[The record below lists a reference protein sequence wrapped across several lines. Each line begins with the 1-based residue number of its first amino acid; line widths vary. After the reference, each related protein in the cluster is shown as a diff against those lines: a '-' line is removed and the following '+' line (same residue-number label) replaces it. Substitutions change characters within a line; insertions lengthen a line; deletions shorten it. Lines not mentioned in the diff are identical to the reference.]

1 MGGIS
6 VMLLM
11 GMLSAMYMFFIA
23 VIAVLIIYFAV
34 SYVFESIAA
43 MGMCKNLYYKHSGTA
58 WIPFYNKYLLGK
70 IAGNKALGI
79 IEGVL
84 NLSIATVAVLF
95 FCFELEIGI
104 LSEII
109 TCIIGLIALLACAI
123 ASFVIDVI
131 ISDKIFKNLNIR
143 YSDVLTVVN
152 VLTFGL
158 FRPIILFIFRNKQNT
173 VRF

>member
-11 GMLSAMYMFFIA
+11 GMLSAMYVFFIA

-34 SYVFESIAA
+34 SYVFE
-43 MGMCKNLYYKHSGTA
+43 CKNLYYKHSGTA
-58 WIPFYNKYLLGK
+58 WIPFYNKYLFGK

-104 LSEII
+104 
-109 TCIIGLIALLACAI
+109 IGLIALLACVI

-131 ISDKIFKNLNIR
+131 IADKIFKNLNIR

-158 FRPIILFIFRNKQNT
+158 LRPIILFIFRNKQNT

>member
-1 MGGIS
+1 
-6 VMLLM
+6 
-11 GMLSAMYMFFIA
+11 
-23 VIAVLIIYFAV
+23 
-34 SYVFESIAA
+34 
-43 MGMCKNLYYKHSGTA
+43 MGMCKSLYYKHSGTA

-70 IAGNKALGI
+70 IGNKALGI

-95 FCFELEIGI
+95 FAFELEIG
-104 LSEII
+104 
-109 TCIIGLIALLACAI
+109 IIGLIALLACVI

-131 ISDKIFKNLNIR
+131 IADKIFKNLNIR

-158 FRPIILFIFRNKQNT
+158 FRPIILFIFRNKHNT

>member
-11 GMLSAMYMFFIA
+11 GMLSAMYVFFIA

-58 WIPFYNKYLLGK
+58 WIPFYNPFYNKYLLGK

-104 LSEII
+104 
-109 TCIIGLIALLACAI
+109 IGLIALLACAI

-131 ISDKIFKNLNIR
+131 IADKIFKNLNIR

-158 FRPIILFIFRNKQNT
+158 LRPIILFIFRNKQKT
-173 VRF
+173 IG

>member
-84 NLSIATVAVLF
+84 NLTI
-95 FCFELEIGI
+95 
-104 LSEII
+104 
-109 TCIIGLIALLACAI
+109 
-123 ASFVIDVI
+123 
-131 ISDKIFKNLNIR
+131 
-143 YSDVLTVVN
+143 DVLTVVN

-158 FRPIILFIFRNKQNT
+158 SRPLILFIVKNKQ
-173 VRF
+173 RIMG

>member
-11 GMLSAMYMFFIA
+11 GILSAMYMFFIA

-84 NLSIATVAVLF
+84 NLSIATVAILF

-104 LSEII
+104 
-109 TCIIGLIALLACAI
+109 IGLIALLACVI

-131 ISDKIFKNLNIR
+131 IADKIFKNLNI
-143 YSDVLTVVN
+143 
-152 VLTFGL
+152 
-158 FRPIILFIFRNKQNT
+158 
-173 VRF
+173 

>member
-11 GMLSAMYMFFIA
+11 GMLSAMYVFFIA

-104 LSEII
+104 
-109 TCIIGLIALLACAI
+109 IGLIALLACVI
-123 ASFVIDVI
+123 ASFVINVI
-131 ISDKIFKNLNIR
+131 IADKIFKNLNIR

-158 FRPIILFIFRNKQNT
+158 SRPIILFIVKNANSKNMIHIHF
-173 VRF
+173 

>member
-6 VMLLM
+6 VMLLI
-11 GMLSAMYMFFIA
+11 GMLSAMYVFFIA

-58 WIPFYNKYLLGK
+58 WNKYLLGK

-95 FCFELEIGI
+95 FFFELEIG
-104 LSEII
+104 
-109 TCIIGLIALLACAI
+109 IIGLIALLACVI

-158 FRPIILFIFRNKQNT
+158 FRPIILFVFRNKQNT

>member
-43 MGMCKNLYYKHSGTA
+43 MCKNLYYKHSGTA

-104 LSEII
+104 
-109 TCIIGLIALLACAI
+109 IGLIALLACAI

-131 ISDKIFKNLNIR
+131 IADKIIKNLNIR

-158 FRPIILFIFRNKQNT
+158 LRPIILFIFRNKQNT

>member
-43 MGMCKNLYYKHSGTA
+43 MGMCKNLYCKHSATA

-70 IAGNKALGI
+70 IAGMDDG
-79 IEGVL
+79 
-84 NLSIATVAVLF
+84 
-95 FCFELEIGI
+95 C
-104 LSEII
+104 
-109 TCIIGLIALLACAI
+109 
-123 ASFVIDVI
+123 
-131 ISDKIFKNLNIR
+131 
-143 YSDVLTVVN
+143 Y
-152 VLTFGL
+152 
-158 FRPIILFIFRNKQNT
+158 
-173 VRF
+173 

>member
-6 VMLLM
+6 VMFLM
-11 GMLSAMYMFFIA
+11 GMFSAMFVFFIMA
-23 VIAVLIIYFAV
+23 IAVLIIYFAI
-34 SYVFESIAA
+34 SYVFESIAT
-43 MGMCKNLYYKHSGTA
+43 MSMCKNLYYKHSGTA

-84 NLSIATVAVLF
+84 NLLIATVAVLF
-95 FCFELEIGI
+95 FGFELEIGI
-104 LSEII
+104 
-109 TCIIGLIALLACAI
+109 IGFIALLACII

-131 ISDKIFKNLNIR
+131 IADKILKNLNVR
-143 YSDVLTVVN
+143 YSDVLTVIN

-158 FRPIILFIFRNKQNT
+158 SRPIILFIVRNKQNS
-173 VRF
+173 VGL

>member
-23 VIAVLIIYFAV
+23 VIAVLIIYF
-34 SYVFESIAA
+34 
-43 MGMCKNLYYKHSGTA
+43 A

-104 LSEII
+104 
-109 TCIIGLIALLACAI
+109 IGLIALLACVI

-158 FRPIILFIFRNKQNT
+158 SRPIILFIVKNANSKNMIHIYF
-173 VRF
+173 

>member
-6 VMLLM
+6 VMLLI
-11 GMLSAMYMFFIA
+11 GMLSAMYVFFIA

-43 MGMCKNLYYKHSGTA
+43 MGMCKSLYYKHSGTA

-104 LSEII
+104 
-109 TCIIGLIALLACAI
+109 IGLIALLALSLI
-123 ASFVIDVI
+123 HI
-131 ISDKIFKNLNIR
+131 
-143 YSDVLTVVN
+143 
-152 VLTFGL
+152 
-158 FRPIILFIFRNKQNT
+158 
-173 VRF
+173 

>member
-11 GMLSAMYMFFIA
+11 GMLSAMYVFFIA

-104 LSEII
+104 
-109 TCIIGLIALLACAI
+109 IGLIALLACAI

-143 YSDVLTVVN
+143 YSDILTVVN

-158 FRPIILFIFRNKQNT
+158 SRPIILFIVRNKQNT

>member
-6 VMLLM
+6 VMLLI
-11 GMLSAMYMFFIA
+11 GMLSAMYVFFIA

-34 SYVFESIAA
+34 SYVFESMAA
-43 MGMCKNLYYKHSGTA
+43 MGMCKSLYYKHSGTA

-70 IAGNKALGI
+70 IAGNTALGI

-104 LSEII
+104 
-109 TCIIGLIALLACAI
+109 IGLIALLACVI

-158 FRPIILFIFRNKQNT
+158 FRPIILFVFRNKQNT
-173 VRF
+173 VRL

>member
-34 SYVFESIAA
+34 ESIAA

-104 LSEII
+104 
-109 TCIIGLIALLACAI
+109 IGLIALLACVI

-143 YSDVLTVVN
+143 YSGVLTVVN

>member
-11 GMLSAMYMFFIA
+11 GMLSAVYVFFIA
-23 VIAVLIIYFAV
+23 VISVLIIYFAV

-95 FCFELEIGI
+95 FCFELEI
-104 LSEII
+104 
-109 TCIIGLIALLACAI
+109 IGLIALLACAI

-131 ISDKIFKNLNIR
+131 IADKIFKNLNIR
-143 YSDVLTVVN
+143 YSYVLTVVN

-158 FRPIILFIFRNKQNT
+158 LRPIILFIFRNKQNT

>member
-11 GMLSAMYMFFIA
+11 GMLSAVYVFFIA

-104 LSEII
+104 
-109 TCIIGLIALLACAI
+109 IG
-123 ASFVIDVI
+123 SFVIDVI
-131 ISDKIFKNLNIR
+131 IADKIFKNLNIR

-158 FRPIILFIFRNKQNT
+158 FRPIILFVFRNKQNT

>member
-1 MGGIS
+1 M
-6 VMLLM
+6 
-11 GMLSAMYMFFIA
+11 
-23 VIAVLIIYFAV
+23 
-34 SYVFESIAA
+34 
-43 MGMCKNLYYKHSGTA
+43 
-58 WIPFYNKYLLGK
+58 
-70 IAGNKALGI
+70 
-79 IEGVL
+79 L

-104 LSEII
+104 
-109 TCIIGLIALLACAI
+109 IGLVALLACVI

-131 ISDKIFKNLNIR
+131 IADKIFKNLNIK

-158 FRPIILFIFRNKQNT
+158 SRPLILFIFRNKQNT